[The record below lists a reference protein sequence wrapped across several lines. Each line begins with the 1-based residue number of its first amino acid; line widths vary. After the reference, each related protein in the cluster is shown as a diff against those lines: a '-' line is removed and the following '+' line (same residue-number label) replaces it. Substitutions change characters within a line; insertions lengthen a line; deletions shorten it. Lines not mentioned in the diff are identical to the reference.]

1 MMKRFGLANLS
12 LVIFFIA
19 WFCSA
24 EQIFAQVPEK
34 AESGQQIFAKELKK
48 EIKAGSGRQIF
59 AREEIS
65 EIKAELARLTDGLD
79 RHEKLLSQQKK
90 RSAEA
95 EPIEYLANTV
105 SIIGILISVIAL
117 IATILGA
124 AGYVNIKGLFEE
136 KFRAQE
142 RMIETLQPIFE
153 KRALQMAE
161 RDLTTIMENLYLRD
175 TAVLN
180 QRRAEFTRADIGGE
194 GSVDAIM
201 SIFLRIEEFSDYVS
215 LLFIHPTL
223 PLAGQK
229 IQRSLYYFREYPS
242 YYIVPCLKAVRL
254 NWRENEQMFA
264 LINEVLEACEG
275 ENPATDPILE

>member
-1 MMKRFGLANLS
+1 MKRFRLS
-12 LVIFFIA
+12 LIIIFFIA

-34 AESGQQIFAKELKK
+34 AESDQQIFARK
-48 EIKAGSGRQIF
+48 EILK
-59 AREEIS
+59 
-65 EIKAELARLTDGLD
+65 IKTELARLSDELD
-79 RHEKLLSQQKK
+79 RHEKLLFQQKK
-90 RSAEA
+90 RSEEA

-124 AGYVNIKGLFEE
+124 AGYVNLKGLFEE
-136 KFRAQE
+136 KFKAQE
-142 RMIETLQPIFE
+142 GMIETLQPIFE

-161 RDLTTIMENLYLRD
+161 RDLTIIMENLYLRD

-180 QRRAEFTRADIGGE
+180 QRRAEFTRADIGE
-194 GSVDAIM
+194 GSFDVIM

-229 IQRSLYYFREYPS
+229 IQRSLYYFREFPS
-242 YYIVPCLKAVRL
+242 YYIVPCLKAIRL
-254 NWRENEQMFA
+254 NWREKKQIFT
-264 LINEVLEACEG
+264 LINEVLEACEE
-275 ENPATDPILE
+275 ENPAMDSILE